1 MEKLNLKGFRLGDT
15 YIKSGL
21 CLAPMAGVTDRSF
34 REICREMGAELTVSE
49 MVSAKALCFEQ
60 TIKKKNTDV
69 ARTAPLADV
78 MDYELPMSVQLF
90 GSEPQYIAEAVRII
104 ASGEY
109 FGRRGNAI
117 PTAID
122 INMGCP
128 VPKVVGNGEGSALMK
143 NPTLAGEI
151 IRAATSASSLPIT
164 VKMRAGW
171 DENSINAPLLAKIAE
186 ENGAAAVFVHG
197 RTRKQMYAPSAD
209 YRVIADV
216 KRCVGIPVIGN
227 GDIYE
232 VSDAYRMYEATG
244 CDGIMIGRGAL
255 GNPWLF
261 EAIGYALRG
270 EEYSYPTIKERLDT
284 AMRQVMMMIEEK
296 GEYTGIR
303 EARKQLSWYMK
314 GVRGAANARFAIN
327 SAETL
332 DDIKKITDSLCEDKD
347 IDN

>member
-1 MEKLNLKGFRLGDT
+1 MEKLNLKGVRLGDT

-34 REICREMGAELTVSE
+34 RRICRDFGAEFTVSE

-60 TIKKKNTDV
+60 TIKKKNSDI

-78 MDYELPMSVQLF
+78 MDYELPMAVQLF
-90 GSEPQYIAEAVRII
+90 GSEPQYIAEAVKIL

-143 NPTLAGEI
+143 NPSLAGEI
-151 IRAATSASSLPIT
+151 IRAAVDASSLPIT

-171 DENSINAPLLAKIAE
+171 DESSVNAPLLAKIAE
-186 ENGAAAVFVHG
+186 ENGAVAVCVHG

-209 YRVIADV
+209 YAVIAEV
-216 KRCVGIPVIGN
+216 KKSVNIPVIGN

-232 VSDAYRMYEATG
+232 VSDAYRMYNESG
-244 CDGIMIGRGAL
+244 CDGIMVARGAL

-261 EAIGYALRG
+261 EALQYALRG
-270 EEYSYPTIKERLDT
+270 EEYSYPTIKERLDV

-296 GEYTGIR
+296 GEYIGIR

-314 GVRGAANARFAIN
+314 GVHGAANARFAIN

-332 DDIKKITDSLCEDKD
+332 DDIKKIVDLLCENKD
-347 IDN
+347 N